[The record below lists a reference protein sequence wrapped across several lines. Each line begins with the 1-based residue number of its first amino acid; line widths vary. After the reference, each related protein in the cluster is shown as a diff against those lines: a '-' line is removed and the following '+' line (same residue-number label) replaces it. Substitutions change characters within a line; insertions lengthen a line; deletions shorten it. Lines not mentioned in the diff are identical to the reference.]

1 MAAGDIGLN
10 AMPATVEC
18 DATARRIGI
27 AGSNV
32 SLVNVGL
39 EAVFLKFSDDGD
51 LDRDGLQ
58 HDGEIRLGPDDSI
71 PLPTGATFVRHQ
83 CAAGLTT
90 KLWYMPGAA

>member
-1 MAAGDIGLN
+1 MAAADIDLN

-18 DATARRIGI
+18 DATEHRVVIL
-27 AGSNV
+27 GSNV

-39 EAVFLKFSDDGD
+39 EAVFLKFSDDGE
-51 LDRDGLQ
+51 LARDGLQ
-58 HDGEIRLGPDDSI
+58 HDDEIRLGPDDSI

-83 CAAGLTT
+83 CAAGLET

>member
-1 MAAGDIGLN
+1 MAAADVDLN

-18 DATARRIGI
+18 ESTEHRIVI
-27 AGSNV
+27 LGSNV

-58 HDGEIRLGPDDSI
+58 HDGEIKLDPDDSV
-71 PLPTGATFVRHQ
+71 PLPSGATFVRHQ
-83 CAAGLTT
+83 CAAGQVT
-90 KLWYMPGAA
+90 KLWYIPSAA